1 MTFPNNS
8 VIAASGWTK
17 QNIYLSIY
25 QGHQVHD
32 MGVNRE
38 GKRMYTADLLLI
50 MHLNKAYL

>member
-1 MTFPNNS
+1 M
-8 VIAASGWTK
+8 
-17 QNIYLSIY
+17 
-25 QGHQVHD
+25 HD

>member
-8 VIAASGWTK
+8 VIAASGWNK
-17 QNIYLSIY
+17 QNIYLSMY

-38 GKRMYTADLLLI
+38 EKRMYTADLLLI